1 LQQYLQS
8 RNQVPL
14 GHPVILPVPHFLVSP
29 GHHHRDHP
37 APQVR
42 PRQHLDGRPPHPL
55 RIRHHPA
62 PPAQFARRVTSLI
75 RSMTSG
81 YEVPKTTR
89 SKCLTRNWTAFRQAN
104 NAGSH
109 SLFNSARS
117 ATTV

>member
-1 LQQYLQS
+1 MAGRPTPFAS
-8 RNQVPL
+8 ATT
-14 GHPVILPVPHFLVSP
+14 PHRPPSSP
-29 GHHHRDHP
+29 G
-37 APQVR
+37 
-42 PRQHLDGRPPHPL
+42 
-55 RIRHHPA
+55 
-62 PPAQFARRVTSLI
+62 RVTSLI

-117 ATTV
+117 ATAV